1 VPDAQAAPDPRA
13 TPTRPADASSGRAG
27 GRPLDRFVV
36 VNRYRVEPA
45 DQPDFLDRA
54 AVALEALAARP
65 GFVTGEVARST
76 DDPDLLAMLTRW
88 REVGAYRRA
97 LSDHRVKA
105 TAVPLMYLCVDE
117 PGAYEVVLEAADG
130 TAVAHPSDLAARPSR
145 QPSSD
150 R

>member
-1 VPDAQAAPDPRA
+1 MPYPTPAQGHPRA
-13 TPTRPADASSGRAG
+13 PSSRTGQVDRGTRPPD
-27 GRPLDRFVV
+27 LFVV
-36 VNRYRVEPA
+36 VNRYRLDPA
-45 DQPDFLDRA
+45 EQGDFLALA

-65 GFVTGEVARST
+65 GFVTGEVAHST

-97 LSDHRVKA
+97 LSDHTVKA
-105 TAVPLMYLCVDE
+105 TAVPLMYRCVDE
-117 PGAYEVVLEAADG
+117 PGAYEVVLAVADG
-130 TAVAHPSDLAARPSR
+130 AAVAHPSDLARTPSR

>member
-1 VPDAQAAPDPRA
+1 VPEPLASPAHPPA
-13 TPTRPADASSGRAG
+13 RP
-27 GRPLDRFVV
+27 PDRFVV

-45 DQPDFLDRA
+45 EQPQFLERA

-76 DDPDLLAMLTRW
+76 DDPGLLAMLTRW

-97 LSDHRVKA
+97 LSDHAVKA

-130 TAVAHPSDLAARPSR
+130 HAVAHASDLAPTPSR
-145 QPSSD
+145 QPSAD

>member
-1 VPDAQAAPDPRA
+1 MPDLTPAQGHPHAASPGA
-13 TPTRPADASSGRAG
+13 RPGEAG
-27 GRPLDRFVV
+27 GRPPDLFVV
-36 VNRYRVEPA
+36 VNRYRLEQA
-45 DQPDFLDRA
+45 EQDDFLELA

-97 LSDHRVKA
+97 LSDHTVKA
-105 TAVPLMYLCVDE
+105 TAVPLMYRCVDE
-117 PGAYEVVLEAADG
+117 PGAYEVVLEVADG
-130 TAVAHPSDLAARPSR
+130 AAVAHPSDLARTPSR

>member
-1 VPDAQAAPDPRA
+1 MQTNAGSPAA
-13 TPTRPADASSGRAG
+13 RP
-27 GRPLDRFVV
+27 PDRFVV
-36 VNRYRVEPA
+36 VNRYRVDPA
-45 DQPDFLDRA
+45 EQADFLDRS

-65 GFVTGEVARST
+65 GFVSGEVARST

-97 LSDHRVKA
+97 LSDHQVKT

-117 PGAYEVVLEAADG
+117 PGAYEVVLEVDEG
-130 TAVAHPSDLAARPSR
+130 RAVEHPSDLASAPSR

>member
-1 VPDAQAAPDPRA
+1 VPDPSAP
-13 TPTRPADASSGRAG
+13 PTRP
-27 GRPLDRFVV
+27 PDRFVV
-36 VNRYRVEPA
+36 VNRYRVTREE
-45 DQPDFLDRA
+45 QPDFLARA
-54 AVALEALAARP
+54 AVALEALAERP
-65 GFVTGEVARST
+65 GFVTGEVAHST

-97 LSDHRVKA
+97 LSDHTVKA

-130 TAVAHPSDLAARPSR
+130 VAVSHPSDLAAAPSR